1 MNPTEA
7 SPDVNIIGRSPPN
20 GVHHRQPPWYFHL
33 RPFSSI
39 EMEKDSVDLAA
50 RNPARSPDI
59 HRSRTPDSFE
69 NSRSSEYSLPVGTVP
84 MKDGSCAVPKSY
96 GPYVARTRTPDV
108 QKTVGVSTDRGIEPS
123 GSVPMKDGA
132 GVPDGP
138 YVIGTGAPDSFM
150 AFPCGS
156 GLCQH
161 QPWWQ
166 NPWAA
171 PVAETRTT
179 HKAKALDPTRNT
191 STTRLGRI

>member
-7 SPDVNIIGRSPPN
+7 SPDVNIIGGSPPN

-84 MKDGSCAVPKSY
+84 MKDGSCAVPK
-96 GPYVARTRTPDV
+96 
-108 QKTVGVSTDRGIEPS
+108 
-123 GSVPMKDGA
+123 
-132 GVPDGP
+132 PDGP
-138 YVIGTGAPDSFM
+138 YVIGTRAPDSFM

-179 HKAKALDPTRNT
+179 HKAKALDPT
-191 STTRLGRI
+191 